1 MDNLDKKLKD
11 LNEIEMPSGLHQ
23 SIMRNVNYKKVL
35 PLILIPFMILAL
47 NFIVVSWHIDLRL
60 VDAEWKDMLLDL
72 WEGFDFTMD
81 FFTTIVE
88 SFLEIIPLPLLI
100 LFIFSLSGTIYTGLR
115 FIKANRERSGK

>member
-1 MDNLDKKLKD
+1 MDYLDKKLKD
-11 LNEIEMPSGLHQ
+11 LDDAEMPAGLHQ

-47 NFIVVSWHIDLRL
+47 NFIIVTWHIDLKL
-60 VDAEWKDMLLDL
+60 VDAEWKDMVLDL

-88 SFLEIIPLPLLI
+88 SFLEIIPLPVFI
-100 LFIFSLSGTIYTGLR
+100 LFVFSFLGTIYTGFR